1 MIDQTQPP
9 LTDEHRMLL
18 RMRDTLYEGDWG
30 DFARDLEARASGQ
43 AHVFDTVAPNQAMNE
58 TIARHLDLITEM
70 ARWEKRFGRRLTP
83 DAA

>member
-30 DFARDLEARASGQ
+30 DFARDLEARVSGR
-43 AHVFDTVAPNQAMNE
+43 AHVFDTVPPNEAMTE
-58 TIARHLDLITEM
+58 TIARHLALITEM